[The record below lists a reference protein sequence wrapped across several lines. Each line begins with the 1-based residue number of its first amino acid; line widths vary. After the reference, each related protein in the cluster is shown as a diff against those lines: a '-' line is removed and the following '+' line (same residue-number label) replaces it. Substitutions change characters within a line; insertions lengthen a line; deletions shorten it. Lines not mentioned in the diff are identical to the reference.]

1 MPYSKARNKATQK
14 YLSENMEQLR
24 VWLPKGS
31 KDKIKSFA
39 NQQGTSMAEYVKRLI
54 QADMEKAGHSLE

>member
-1 MPYSKARNKATQK
+1 MPYSKAQNKATQK

-31 KDKIKSFA
+31 KYKIKSFA